1 MRIHRTFTFW
11 LAVYVCLIGGSFW
24 LAAWSSVAWQRNG
37 LAVLF
42 VLFALL
48 QTWRLFR
55 YVNDTNRRLARF
67 LESVRYSDFAIR
79 FSAAKEKGDSFEDVN
94 RQFNEVLEAFRQTR
108 SEKEANLLFINAV
121 IQHLST
127 GLLAFDAKNNVLLS
141 NQAAFQLLGI
151 YRLHHLHD
159 FPENHQALYKFVQDL
174 TSKGKILYQPE
185 QGRQLSVQGV
195 HMNLRGQN
203 LRLITIQN
211 IHPELQRKELDAW
224 RNLARVLRHEIMNSI
239 TPIVSLVE
247 TMSDIVRYD
256 LPAGGDK
263 KANEARLDLEEAL
276 EVVGARSKGL
286 MEFVEAYRNFT
297 AIPAPR
303 LGDVSAQRLL
313 QQIVHLAA
321 ALPVAAGVKMQIK
334 IVPEELMLR
343 ADAAQL
349 EMVLL
354 NLVKNACEAMQSNP
368 EQHEPPQLFLEAG
381 LDGKNQPFIAVQD
394 NGPGITPELM
404 EEIFIPFFTTKVET
418 TGSSGGAGIGLSIS
432 RQIIQLHGGDI
443 HVASQPGKGA
453 RFVVAF

>member
-1 MRIHRTFTFW
+1 MRIHRTF
-11 LAVYVCLIGGSFW
+11 SFW
-24 LAAWSSVAWQRNG
+24 LAIYVASIAVACWLTAWASVVWHKNW
-37 LAVLF
+37 LAFFLLVF
-42 VLFALL
+42 VLV
-48 QTWRLFR
+48 QCWRLFR

-79 FSAAKEKGDSFEDVN
+79 FSAAKEKGDSFEEVN

-159 FPENHQALYKFVQDL
+159 FPENHQALYKFVQEL
-174 TSKGKILYQPE
+174 TSKGKVLYQPE
-185 QGRQLSVQGV
+185 AGRQISVQGV
-195 HMNLRGQN
+195 HMNLRGQD
-203 LRLITIQN
+203 LRLITLQN
-211 IHPELQRKELDAW
+211 IPPELQRKELDAW

-247 TMSDIVRYD
+247 TMSEIVRYD
-256 LPAGGDK
+256 LVESEAR
-263 KANEARLDLEEAL
+263 AAEARLDLEEAL

-303 LGDVSAQRLL
+303 LADVAARRLL
-313 QQIVHLAA
+313 QQIVQLAA
-321 ALPVAAGVKMQIK
+321 ANPAAAGVRLKVQIS
-334 IVPEELMLR
+334 PEDLMLR

-354 NLVKNACEAMQSNP
+354 NLVKNACEAINANP
-368 EQHEPPQLFLEAG
+368 DQHEPPEVRLEAG
-381 LDGKNQPFIAVQD
+381 LDSKNQPFIAVQD
-394 NGPGITPELM
+394 NGPGIAPELM

-432 RQIIQLHGGDI
+432 RQIAQMHGGDV
-443 HVASQPGKGA
+443 HVTSTPGKGA
-453 RFVVAF
+453 RFVVSL

>member
-11 LAVYVCLIGGSFW
+11 LAVYVCSIGGLFW
-24 LAAWSSVAWQRNG
+24 LAAWSSVIWHRNG
-37 LAVLF
+37 LATLF
-42 VLFALL
+42 VIVAFV
-48 QTWRLFR
+48 QSWRLFR

-79 FSAAKEKGDSFEDVN
+79 FSAAKEKGDSFEQVN

-159 FPENHQALYKFVQDL
+159 FPENHQALYKFVQEL

-185 QGRQLSVQGV
+185 PGRQLSVQGV
-195 HMNLRGQN
+195 HMNLRGQD
-203 LRLITIQN
+203 LRLVTLQN

-247 TMSDIVRYD
+247 TMRDIVRYD
-256 LPAGGDK
+256 LPDGSP

-276 EVVGARSKGL
+276 DVVGARSKGL

-313 QQIVHLAA
+313 QQIVHLAS
-321 ALPVAAGVKMQIK
+321 ALPAAAGVQMRMEV
-334 IVPEELMLR
+334 VPETLMLR
-343 ADAAQL
+343 ADAGQL

-354 NLVKNACEAMQSNP
+354 NLVKNACEAMQSNA
-368 EQHEPPQLFLEAG
+368 EQREPPQLFLEAG
-381 LDGKNQPFIAVQD
+381 LDGKNQPYIAVQD
-394 NGPGITPELM
+394 NGPGISPELM

>member
-1 MRIHRTFTFW
+1 MRLHRTFAFW
-11 LAVYVCLIGGSFW
+11 LAIYVCSIGLAFW
-24 LAAWSSVAWQRNG
+24 LAAWSNVVWHKNW
-37 LAVLF
+37 LAFLAF
-42 VLFALL
+42 VFALV

-79 FSAAKEKGDSFEDVN
+79 FSAAKEKGDTFEDVN

-159 FPENHQALYKFVQDL
+159 FPENHAALHKFVQEL
-174 TSKGKILYQPE
+174 NSKGKILYQPE
-185 QGRQLSVQGV
+185 PGRQLSVQGV
-195 HMNLRGQN
+195 HMNLRGQD
-203 LRLITIQN
+203 LRLVTLQN

-247 TMSDIVRYD
+247 TMTEIVRHD
-256 LPAGGDK
+256 LTGDSK
-263 KANEARLDLEEAL
+263 KTNEARLDLEEAL

-286 MEFVEAYRNFT
+286 MDFVEAYRSFT

-303 LGDVSAQRLL
+303 LGDVPAQRLL
-313 QQIVHLAA
+313 QQIVQLAEAHPAA
-321 ALPVAAGVKMQIK
+321 ADVRIRVSVA
-334 IVPEELMLR
+334 PEELMLR
-343 ADAAQL
+343 ADVAQL

-354 NLVKNACEAMQSNP
+354 NLVKNACEAMQSNSEQGANP
-368 EQHEPPQLFLEAG
+368 EILLEAG
-381 LDGKNQPFIAVQD
+381 LDGKNQAFIAVED
-394 NGPGITPELM
+394 NGPGISPELM

-432 RQIIQLHGGDI
+432 RQIIQMHGGDI
-443 HVASQPGKGA
+443 HVTSQPGKGA